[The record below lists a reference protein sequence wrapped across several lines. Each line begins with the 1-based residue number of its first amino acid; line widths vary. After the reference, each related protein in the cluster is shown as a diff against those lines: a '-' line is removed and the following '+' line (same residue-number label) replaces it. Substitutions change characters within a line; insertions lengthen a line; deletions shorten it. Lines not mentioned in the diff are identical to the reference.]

1 VKKDQLKL
9 ALTSC
14 YRSLSKRIVG
24 NIDEKNRE
32 IEIAAREV
40 KKGNMNAKHWP
51 FPANPTAQPTTAT
64 QDHPP
69 NFSPTPLPGSS
80 ANHPPMIYPFIRLN
94 PIALRVTLACCGALC
109 GARMR
114 GEIMERME

>member
-1 VKKDQLKL
+1 MKKDQLKL

-40 KKGNMNAKHWP
+40 KKGNMNAKH
-51 FPANPTAQPTTAT
+51 
-64 QDHPP
+64 
-69 NFSPTPLPGSS
+69 
-80 ANHPPMIYPFIRLN
+80 
-94 PIALRVTLACCGALC
+94 
-109 GARMR
+109 
-114 GEIMERME
+114 